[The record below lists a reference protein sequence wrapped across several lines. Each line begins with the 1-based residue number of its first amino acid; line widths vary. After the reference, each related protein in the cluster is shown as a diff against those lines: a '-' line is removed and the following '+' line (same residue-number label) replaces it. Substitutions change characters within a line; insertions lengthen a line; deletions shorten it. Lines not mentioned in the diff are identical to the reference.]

1 MRTFFKILLIGIVT
15 TVFRIIGQ
23 LAIPQGSQNVLL
35 PSVFVS
41 NGTMPIV
48 FTAYGILAY
57 SLIATLFLLIRNNM
71 SGNKIMQ
78 GVKFG
83 LSCCAIWAVYLFEP
97 LPHAAPI
104 DRITYPL
111 ADGAALLV
119 MGLLLGILLGN
130 PSKVEKACVKPN
142 SRAAPI
148 MDITL
153 LFVVGRMAQ
162 YMIFDIYSSFHI
174 KTMETVLWCI
184 CTGFTIAC
192 SLTWLNQYVGIQN
205 KFHRICRLGLLLFG
219 LNLMLFNF
227 FMPLVFNADILDL
240 VLRTS
245 IDIVFVSIGCLF
257 FKIDCIR
264 RECT

>member
-1 MRTFFKILLIGIVT
+1 MRTFFKILLIGIIT

-57 SLIATLFLLIRNNM
+57 SLIAILFLLIRNNM

-83 LSCCAIWAVYLFEP
+83 LSCCAIWAVYLLEP

-119 MGLLLGILLGN
+119 MGLLLGILLG
-130 PSKVEKACVKPN
+130 
-142 SRAAPI
+142 
-148 MDITL
+148 
-153 LFVVGRMAQ
+153 RMAQ
-162 YMIFDIYSSFHI
+162 YMLFDIYSSFHI

-219 LNLMLFNF
+219 LDLMLFNF

-257 FKIDCIR
+257 FKTDCIR
-264 RECT
+264 RECA